1 MVLIICK
8 NFINVPLNISHFM
21 SADRITEELDW
32 QDGMNAFRNYAR
44 REIELLKKEIERLKK
59 GEK

>member
-1 MVLIICK
+1 ML
-8 NFINVPLNISHFM
+8 
-21 SADRITEELDW
+21 ADRITEEKDW